1 MSQTLLCC
9 MLGTSRSLYCLPTVH
24 GSNAVQCSTTQKEIH
39 VAQKVLVQLVDDLDG
54 TSSDD
59 IETVAFAL
67 DGVSYEIDLGPSNA
81 AKLRDSVAAYVDS
94 ARRVGGRMK
103 RGTGPKTTAT
113 KSTPPANREQT
124 KAIREWA
131 RQQGHDLSD
140 RGRIPAHIIE
150 AFEEAHASKS
160 TSAPKKRSGGRRKAN
175 APAFSG

>member
-1 MSQTLLCC
+1 M
-9 MLGTSRSLYCLPTVH
+9 
-24 GSNAVQCSTTQKEIH
+24 
-39 VAQKVLVQLVDDLDG
+39 AQKVLVQLVDDLDG

-59 IETVAFAL
+59 IETVTFAL
-67 DGVSYEIDLGPSNA
+67 DGVSYEIDLGPDNA
-81 AKLRDSVAAYVDS
+81 AKLRDSVAPYVGS

-103 RGTGPKTTAT
+103 RGTATKAAAT
-113 KSTPPANREQT
+113 KSSPPSNREQT

-150 AFEEAHASKS
+150 AFEEAHSSSKAS
-160 TSAPKKRSGGRRKAN
+160 TAKKRGGGRSKKAN